1 MLPEELL
8 AKSRTHGKLPLK
20 LQQHLEDTEVAAR
33 SIFQGRILQNWCR
46 FFKVK
51 NADRFSIHLRVAALF
66 HDIGKANAEFY
77 TAADTNNWTQKQT
90 LRHEWLS
97 ALILHLPNVREWLE
111 PGELDLEIITAAVL
125 SHHLQAHPGDWGK
138 PRTPMK
144 VEDTIDLFLQ
154 HSEIHYILHRVGKI
168 AGVEG
173 IPELPDK
180 WSAGDRIWKQAYEDA
195 NDVGADFGYEIEED
209 DQRRSLLLAVKAGV
223 IAADSVASGIFRT
236 EKSDKIPDWVERV
249 LHQPPPITPKE
260 LQTQI
265 LQPRYRQIRENA
277 GNFQLKSFQRK
288 APRIG
293 DRALL
298 LSGCGS
304 GKTLFAYKWHQA
316 MLAKLAKNKN
326 QVGHVIFLYPTR
338 GTATEGFKD
347 YVGWAPEADAS
358 LLTGTALYELQGMR
372 ENPPESTRENG
383 RGKDYTTDKRL
394 YALGYWDK
402 RFFSA
407 TVDQFLSFLTHNYNS
422 ICLLPVLA
430 DSVVVIDEVHS
441 FSGKMFGHL
450 CSFLE
455 HFDIPVLCMTA
466 TLPPSRK
473 QQLEEYLQVF
483 PAASDRELKELEER
497 PRYCIESPMVATP
510 NRDAT
515 QAYREGLKAAEELA
529 VSAYR
534 EGKLV
539 LWVVNTVDRCRDISL
554 RLASQIGDEK
564 VLTYHSRYTLD
575 DRQDR
580 HAQTVEAFKFKPQ
593 FQGGKQRQP
602 VIAVTT
608 QVCEMSLDLDAD
620 VLITELAPIPSL
632 VQRFGR
638 SNRASERDIR
648 FRSRI
653 LVYEPGGHLPYE
665 KKELD
670 RAREFLSKV
679 TGEVSQAKLAEE
691 LERFSSWERKS
702 DDSPFL
708 TGGYW
713 AVSES
718 FRSDEDGYTVD
729 AFLRKDLETIEA
741 TIERN
746 DGFQKDG
753 MSDNMKSLDGYV
765 LPVPKKFAIFD
776 DRPDWML
783 RRMRYMAIAD
793 DGLYCRKRG
802 FGK

>member
-1 MLPEELL
+1 MLPQVLL
-8 AKSRTHGKLPLK
+8 AKSRTYGELK
-20 LQQHLEDTEVAAR
+20 LQQHLADTEVAAQA
-33 SIFQGRILQNWCR
+33 IFQGRILENWCR

-66 HDIGKANAEFY
+66 HDIGKANVEFH
-77 TAADTNNWTQKQT
+77 TAADTNNWTQKQA

-97 ALILHLPNVREWLE
+97 ALILHLPNIREWLE

-125 SHHLQAHPGDWGK
+125 SHHLQAHPKEWGH
-138 PRTPMK
+138 PRTQMK
-144 VEDTIDLFLQ
+144 AEDAIELFLQ
-154 HSEIHYILHRVGKI
+154 HSEIHDILARVAEI

-173 IPELPDK
+173 IPELPQE
-180 WSAGDRIWKQAYEDA
+180 WSAGDRIWKQAYDDA
-195 NDVGADFGYEIEED
+195 NQKGVRL
-209 DQRRSLLLAVKAGV
+209 RRSTRKGKDPDRQSLLLAVKAGV
-223 IAADSVASGIFRT
+223 IAADSVASGIFRIDS
-236 EKSDKIPDWVERV
+236 SDGIKDWVERI
-249 LHQPPPITPKE
+249 LHQSSAITPEE
-260 LQTQI
+260 LETKI
-265 LQPRYRQIRENA
+265 LQPRYRQIREQT
-277 GNFQLKSFQRK
+277 GSFQLKSFQQK
-288 APRIG
+288 AHTVG

-316 MLAKLAKNKN
+316 MLAKY

-372 ENPPESTRENG
+372 DNPPESTRENG
-383 RGKDYTTDKRL
+383 RGKDYTTDERL
-394 YALGYWDK
+394 YALGYWEK

-407 TVDQFLSFLTHNYNS
+407 TVDQFLSFLAHNYNS
-422 ICLLPVLA
+422 MCLLPVLA
-430 DSVVVIDEVHS
+430 NSVVVIDEVHS

-450 CSFLE
+450 RSFLE
-455 HFDIPVLCMTA
+455 NFDIPVLCMTA

-473 QQLEEYLQVF
+473 QRLEEYLQVF
-483 PAASDRELKELEER
+483 PAASDGELKKLEER
-497 PRYCIESPMVATP
+497 PRYHIEPPMVATP
-510 NRDAT
+510 SRDAT
-515 QAYREGLKAAEELA
+515 QAYREGLQAAEELA
-529 VSAYR
+529 VSAYQ
-534 EGKLV
+534 EGKLA

-554 RLASQIGDEK
+554 KLASQIGDEK

-575 DRQDR
+575 DRKDR
-580 HAQTVEAFKFKPQ
+580 HAQTVEAFKF
-593 FQGGKQRQP
+593 QGGKRQP

-620 VLITELAPIPSL
+620 VLISELAPIPSL

-648 FRSRI
+648 FRSQI

-665 KKELD
+665 KTELD
-670 RAREFLSKV
+670 RAREFLANV
-679 TGEVSQAKLAEE
+679 TGEVSQGKLAEE
-691 LERFSSWERKS
+691 LNNFSSWERKHDES
-702 DDSPFL
+702 SFI

-718 FRSDEDGYTVD
+718 FRGDEDGYTVN

-741 TIERN
+741 IIERN
-746 DGFQKDG
+746 DRFRKEKMYD
-753 MSDNMKSLDGYV
+753 KVESLEGYV
-765 LPVPKKFAIFD
+765 LPVPKKFAIFE
-776 DRPDWML
+776 DRPDWIL

-793 DGLYCRKRG
+793 DSFYCRKRG